1 MYKLTNTKSITR
13 IADGASIPNDSDNM
27 DYASY
32 LKWLASGNTPQ
43 PIDPPDFNLQKAALF
58 ASFNADRTNFLD
70 ALTGI
75 AGRAARAGD
84 SVTPTACDKV
94 AEGLLVL
101 KDRPAVVAATN
112 LLDLKQAMLAE
123 YKALLVGVPANVV
136 AVFSKVKA

>member
-1 MYKLTNTKSITR
+1 MYKLTNKTSILR
-13 IADGASIPNDSDNM
+13 LSDNAWIPADPANS
-27 DYASY
+27 DYATY
-32 LKWLASGNTPQ
+32 LKWLAAGNTPQ
-43 PIDPPDFNLQKAALF
+43 PVDPPDFNLQKAALF
-58 ASFNADRTNFLD
+58 TAFNADRTNFLD

-84 SVTPTACDKV
+84 ATTAAACDKV

-101 KDRPAVVAATN
+101 KDRPAVVAAMS